1 MDIIR
6 HPKTGNILTG
16 IYIIIC
22 LFSLTVIIDSIEF
35 ILNEISIYEFII
47 RSGISIISIIGL
59 LVRSS
64 IVLNIVLWFTGIGIF
79 AQGFVVLLTLGAI
92 DYSDEPFL
100 DIIFN
105 IIIFSLMIWMFKY
118 LNSRRVRIAYNNV
131 R

>member
-22 LFSLTVIIDSIEF
+22 LFSLTIIINSIEF
-35 ILNEISIYEFII
+35 ILNEVSIYEFII

-118 LNSRRVRIAYNNV
+118 LNSRRVRIAYNNA